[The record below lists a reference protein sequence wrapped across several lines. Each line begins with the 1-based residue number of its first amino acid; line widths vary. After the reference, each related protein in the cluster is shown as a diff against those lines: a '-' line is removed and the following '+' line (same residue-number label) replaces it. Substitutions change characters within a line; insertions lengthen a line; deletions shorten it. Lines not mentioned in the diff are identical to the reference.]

1 MLGLP
6 ERTELNRQ
14 LGKQTVYKHFSL
26 SSRLQERFDQ
36 DISKMFIVNEVSP
49 RTVAIPEGA
58 ETKLFFVLRVEL
70 KTADY
75 DRKNIELL
83 CKIVPQHL
91 LLVLQFQDKAR
102 LAIYRQIL
110 MQTEWL
116 NVDDFK
122 ITLDGS
128 DLDQVWQHLVMTIGK
143 FELHDGNDIDTQI
156 EKNERKRRLWA
167 QIEALQKKA
176 MREKQPRKK
185 WDLMRQVR
193 ELKQQLW

>member
-6 ERTELNRQ
+6 ERTELSRQ
-14 LGKQTVYKHFSL
+14 LGKQIVFKRYSL
-26 SSRLQERFDQ
+26 NTRQQERFDC
-36 DISKMFIVNEVSP
+36 DISRMFIVNEVSQ

-83 CKIVPQHL
+83 SRIVPQHL
-91 LLVLQFQDKAR
+91 LLVLQFEDKAR
-102 LAIYRQIL
+102 LAVFRQVL

-116 NVDDFK
+116 SVDDFR
-122 ITLDGS
+122 ITLDGA
-128 DLDQVWQHLVMTIGK
+128 DLDQIWQHVIMTIGQ

-156 EKNERKRRLWA
+156 EQDERTRKLLA
-167 QIEALQKKA
+167 QIDALQKKA

-185 WDLMRQVR
+185 WELMQQVKK
-193 ELKQQLW
+193 LKEQLE

>member
-6 ERTELNRQ
+6 ERTELSSQ
-14 LGKQTVYKHFSL
+14 LSKKLVYKRCSL
-26 SSRLQERFDQ
+26 NSKQQERFDQ
-36 DISKMFIVNEVSP
+36 DVSRMVIVNEVSP

-58 ETKLFFVLRVEL
+58 ETKLFFVLRVDL

-75 DRKNIELL
+75 DKKNIEFLSR
-83 CKIVPQHL
+83 IVPQHL
-91 LLVLQFQDKAR
+91 LLVLQFEGKAR
-102 LAIYRQIL
+102 LAVFRQVL

-116 NVDDFK
+116 NVEDFG

-128 DLDQVWQHLVMTIGK
+128 DLDQIWQHVIMTIGQ

-156 EKNERKRRLWA
+156 EQDERNRKLLA
-167 QIEALQKKA
+167 QIDALQKKA

-185 WDLMRQVR
+185 WDLMQQVK
-193 ELKQQLW
+193 ELKQRLW

>member
-58 ETKLFFVLRVEL
+58 ETKLFFVLRVDL

-75 DRKNIELL
+75 DRKNSELL

>member
-6 ERTELNRQ
+6 QRTELSRQ
-14 LGKQTVYKHFSL
+14 LGKQAVYKRYSL
-26 SSRLQERFDQ
+26 NTRLQERFDQ
-36 DISKMFIVNEVSP
+36 DISRMLIVNEVSP

-58 ETKLFFVLRVEL
+58 ETKLFFVLRVDL

-75 DRKNIELL
+75 DKKNIELL
-83 CKIVPQHL
+83 SRIVPQHL
-91 LLVLQFQDKAR
+91 LLVLKFEGKAR
-102 LAIYRQIL
+102 LAVFRQVL

-116 NVDDFK
+116 NVEDFK

-128 DLDQVWQHLVMTIGK
+128 DLDQIWHHVIMTIGQ

-156 EKNERKRRLWA
+156 EYDERKRKLLA
-167 QIEALQKKA
+167 QIDALQKKA

-185 WDLMRQVR
+185 WELMQQVK
-193 ELKQQLW
+193 ELKQQLE

>member
-58 ETKLFFVLRVEL
+58 ETKLFFVLRVDL

-83 CKIVPQHL
+83 SKIVPQHL

-185 WDLMRQVR
+185 WDLMQQVR

>member
-6 ERTELNRQ
+6 ERTELSRQ
-14 LGKQTVYKHFSL
+14 LSKQLVYREFSL
-26 SSRLQERFDQ
+26 NTTQQERFDQ
-36 DISKMFIVNEVSP
+36 DISRMFIVNEVST

-75 DRKNIELL
+75 DKKNIELL
-83 CKIVPQHL
+83 SKVVPQHL
-91 LLVLQFQDKAR
+91 LLVLQFEGKAR
-102 LAIYRQIL
+102 LAVFRQVL

-116 NVDDFK
+116 NLEDFK

-128 DLDQVWQHLVMTIGK
+128 DLDKIWQHVIMTIGQ
-143 FELHDGNDIDTQI
+143 FELHDGNDID
-156 EKNERKRRLWA
+156 K
-167 QIEALQKKA
+167 QIEADERRRKLLAQIDVLQKKA

-185 WDLMRQVR
+185 WDLMQQVK
-193 ELKQQLW
+193 ELKQQL

>member
-6 ERTELNRQ
+6 ERTELSRQ
-14 LGKQTVYKHFSL
+14 LSKQLVYKKCSL
-26 SSRLQERFDQ
+26 SGSQQDRFDQ
-36 DISKMFIVNEVSP
+36 DVSRMFIVNEVSP

-58 ETKLFFVLRVEL
+58 ETKLFFVLRVDL

-75 DRKNIELL
+75 DKKNIELL
-83 CKIVPQHL
+83 SKVVPQHL
-91 LLVLQFQDKAR
+91 LLVLQFEGKAR
-102 LAIYRQIL
+102 LAVFRQVL

-128 DLDQVWQHLVMTIGK
+128 DLDQIWQHVIMTIGL
-143 FELHDGNDIDTQI
+143 FELHDGNDIDKQI
-156 EKNERKRRLWA
+156 EVDERRRKLLA
-167 QIEALQKKA
+167 QIDVLQKKA

-185 WDLMRQVR
+185 WEIMQQVK
-193 ELKQQLW
+193 ELKQQI

>member
-58 ETKLFFVLRVEL
+58 ETKLFFVLRFDL

>member
-185 WDLMRQVR
+185 WDLMQQVR

>member
-58 ETKLFFVLRVEL
+58 ETKLFFVLRVDL

-185 WDLMRQVR
+185 WDLMQQVR

>member
-58 ETKLFFVLRVEL
+58 ETKLFFVLRVDL

-75 DRKNIELL
+75 DRKNIEFL

-185 WDLMRQVR
+185 WDLMQQVR

>member
-6 ERTELNRQ
+6 ERTELSRQ
-14 LGKQTVYKHFSL
+14 LSKQLVYKKFSL
-26 SSRLQERFDQ
+26 NTKQQERFDQ
-36 DISKMFIVNEVSP
+36 DISRMFIVNEVSP

-58 ETKLFFVLRVEL
+58 ETKLFFVLRVDL

-75 DRKNIELL
+75 DKKNIEFLSR
-83 CKIVPQHL
+83 IVPQRL
-91 LLVLQFQDKAR
+91 LLVLQFEGKAR
-102 LAIYRQIL
+102 LAVFRQVL

-116 NVDDFK
+116 NVEDFG

-128 DLDQVWQHLVMTIGK
+128 DLDQIWQHVIMTIGQ

-156 EKNERKRRLWA
+156 EQDERNRKLLA
-167 QIEALQKKA
+167 QIDALQKKA

-185 WDLMRQVR
+185 WDLMQQVK
-193 ELKQQLW
+193 ELKQQLL

>member
-6 ERTELNRQ
+6 QRTELSRQ
-14 LGKQTVYKHFSL
+14 LGKQAVYKRYSL
-26 SSRLQERFDQ
+26 NTRQQERFDQ
-36 DISKMFIVNEVSP
+36 DISRMLIVNEVSP

-58 ETKLFFVLRVEL
+58 ETKLFFVLRVDL

-75 DRKNIELL
+75 DKKNIELL
-83 CKIVPQHL
+83 SRIVPQHL
-91 LLVLQFQDKAR
+91 LLVLKFEGKAR
-102 LAIYRQIL
+102 LAVFRQVL

-116 NVDDFK
+116 NVEDFK

-128 DLDQVWQHLVMTIGK
+128 DLDQIWHHVIMTIGQ

-156 EKNERKRRLWA
+156 EYDERKRKLLA
-167 QIEALQKKA
+167 QIDALQKKA

-185 WDLMRQVR
+185 WELMQQVK
-193 ELKQQLW
+193 ELKQQLE

>member
-36 DISKMFIVNEVSP
+36 DISKMFIVNEVCP

-58 ETKLFFVLRVEL
+58 ETKLFFVLRVDL

>member
-49 RTVAIPEGA
+49 RPVAIPEGA
-58 ETKLFFVLRVEL
+58 ETKLFFVLRVDL

>member
-6 ERTELNRQ
+6 QRTELSRQ
-14 LGKQTVYKHFSL
+14 LSKQLVYKKFSL
-26 SSRLQERFDQ
+26 NKTQQDRFDQ
-36 DISKMFIVNEVSP
+36 DVSRMFIVNEVSP

-58 ETKLFFVLRVEL
+58 ETKLFFVLRVDL

-75 DRKNIELL
+75 DKKNIELIS
-83 CKIVPQHL
+83 KTIQQHL
-91 LLVLQFQDKAR
+91 LLVLQYEDKAR
-102 LAIYRQIL
+102 LAVFRKVL

-128 DLDQVWQHLVMTIGK
+128 DLDQIWQHVIMTIGQ
-143 FELHDGNDIDTQI
+143 FELRDGNDLDTQI
-156 EKNERKRRLWA
+156 EQDERNRKLLA
-167 QIEALQKKA
+167 QIDVLQKKA

-185 WDLMRQVR
+185 WDLMQQVK
-193 ELKQQLW
+193 ELKQQLE

>member
-58 ETKLFFVLRVEL
+58 ETKLFFVLRVDL

-185 WDLMRQVR
+185 WDIMRQVR

>member
-6 ERTELNRQ
+6 QRTELSRQ
-14 LGKQTVYKHFSL
+14 LSKQLVYKKFSL
-26 SSRLQERFDQ
+26 NTRQQERFDC
-36 DISKMFIVNEVSP
+36 DISRMFIVNEVSQ

-83 CKIVPQHL
+83 SRIVPQHL
-91 LLVLQFQDKAR
+91 LLVLQFEDKAR
-102 LAIYRQIL
+102 LAVFRQVL

-116 NVDDFK
+116 SVDDFR
-122 ITLDGS
+122 ITLDGA
-128 DLDQVWQHLVMTIGK
+128 DLDQIWQHVIMTIGQ

-156 EKNERKRRLWA
+156 EQDERNRKLLA
-167 QIEALQKKA
+167 QIDALQKKA

-185 WDLMRQVR
+185 WDLMQQVK
-193 ELKQQLW
+193 ELKQRLW

>member
-58 ETKLFFVLRVEL
+58 ETKLFFVLRVDL

>member
-58 ETKLFFVLRVEL
+58 ETKLFFVLRVDL

-128 DLDQVWQHLVMTIGK
+128 DLDQVWQHLVMTIGQ